1 MALRLRDDSDLKFLL
16 DALADELVMGAIYFK
31 LYQDL
36 IEAKNG
42 EYGREI
48 SQSWTFWSL
57 TLRSLIDATV
67 YRICKA
73 YDHNRDSLNLRNF
86 LELVRER
93 QDVFD
98 QDKFRERLKDNPYVD
113 SLAKDTRLPDA
124 ARLEADLEF
133 VQVKSNPLVKRL
145 VTWRDKFYAHRDP
158 EHALDP
164 TVFDPLL
171 VSDVET
177 LVKEG
182 MRIINHYSSLYAAT
196 THSTLM
202 VGRDDYLSVLKAVR
216 ERLERY
222 EAEFQREMNL
232 ATAADRR
239 ARR

>member
-1 MALRLRDDSDLKFLL
+1 MALRLRDDSDFKPLL
-16 DALADELVMGAIYFK
+16 DALADELVMAAIYFK

-42 EYGREI
+42 EYEREI

-73 YDHNRDSLNLRNF
+73 YDHNRDSLNLKNL

-98 QDKFRERLKDNPYVD
+98 RDTFRERLKDNPYVD

-124 ARLEADLEF
+124 AQLEADLEF

-158 EHALDP
+158 AHALDP
-164 TVFDPLL
+164 TTFDPLL

-182 MRIINHYSSLYAAT
+182 MRIINYYSSLYAAT
-196 THSTLM
+196 THSTQM
-202 VGRDDYLSVLKAVR
+202 VGHDDYLSVLKAVR
-216 ERLERY
+216 KRLERY
-222 EAEFQREMNL
+222 EAG
-232 ATAADRR
+232 
-239 ARR
+239 